1 MTPLIN
7 ILKGL
12 HPGFF
17 LENELKN
24 RKISKKLFAES
35 VQEHVQTIVSITK
48 GNRKFTPELS
58 LKTEE
63 FLQLEEGFILT
74 LQAFYEIKTIKQN
87 KENAIPN
94 ISKFRPILFWDT
106 DIQKIQW
113 IKEKESVLKRIF
125 ERGNEAEKNEITKFY
140 STYYNK

>member
-1 MTPLIN
+1 MTPSIN

-48 GNRKFTPELS
+48 GKRKFTPELS
-58 LKTEE
+58 LKTEG

-74 LQAFYEIKTIKQN
+74 LQAF
-87 KENAIPN
+87 
-94 ISKFRPILFWDT
+94 
-106 DIQKIQW
+106 
-113 IKEKESVLKRIF
+113 
-125 ERGNEAEKNEITKFY
+125 
-140 STYYNK
+140 